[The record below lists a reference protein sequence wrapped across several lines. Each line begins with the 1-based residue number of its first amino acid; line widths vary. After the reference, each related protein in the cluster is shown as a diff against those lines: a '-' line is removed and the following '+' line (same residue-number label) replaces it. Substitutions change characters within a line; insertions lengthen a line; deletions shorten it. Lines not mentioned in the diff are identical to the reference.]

1 MNETKKL
8 YRLDHGALAGV
19 CGGVAEYFGID
30 STIIRVIWAVFGLV
44 YFTGVIAYLIA
55 ALVIPREP
63 V

>member
-1 MNETKKL
+1 MNGKKL
-8 YRLDHGALAGV
+8 YLSASDRKISGV

-30 STIIRVIWAVFGLV
+30 S
-44 YFTGVIAYLIA
+44 TGVIAYLIA